1 MVFLWSFGTVMKFL
15 KNYKKFCA
23 AAILFFSRA
32 HGNFRWDTPDMVMP
46 SKTFANKG
54 VGMNLP

>member
-1 MVFLWSFGTVMKFL
+1 VLQ
-15 KNYKKFCA
+15 NKKFCA

-32 HGNFRWDTPDMVMP
+32 HGNFRLDTPDMVMP
-46 SKTFANKG
+46 SKTSANKG